1 MTSPLLAGSTILLL
15 QAVLFGLEVTHAFA
29 ARLSGN
35 PEGSDQSDPPLPK
48 YGNYAYGKR
57 CGCSYTVPY
66 LEQNDCCADGLLCDP
81 GTRTCRV
88 AVGEACKEKTLSLSN
103 RKCARKP
110 MDPKRISS
118 TAAQSRA
125 ALNQSLPKPLQIQVN
140 MWKSSSCTSQSMD
153 ASVHAVAASSKSKK
167 SMANTTHSV
176 QNTRIR
182 NLSRSRRSSR
192 EWLDGAEG
200 LSHL

>member
-81 GTRTCRV
+81 GARTCRV

-103 RKCARKP
+103 RKCAREAYGPQK
-110 MDPKRISS
+110 DLIHCGTESCCIES
-118 TAAQSRA
+118 I
-125 ALNQSLPKPLQIQVN
+125 PKPLQIQVN